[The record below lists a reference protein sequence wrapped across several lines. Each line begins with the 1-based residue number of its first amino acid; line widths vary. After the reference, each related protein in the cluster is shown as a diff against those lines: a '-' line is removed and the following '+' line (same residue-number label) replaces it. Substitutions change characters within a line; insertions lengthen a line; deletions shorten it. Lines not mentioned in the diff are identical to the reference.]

1 MQENTRI
8 SGRGYPALALEGEL
22 RGTVTLAVLKECS
35 RSDEKLAYRGV
46 GRIAGRWRMIN
57 IISEKN

>member
-8 SGRGYPALALEGEL
+8 SGRGYPALALEGDP
-22 RGTVTLAVLKECS
+22 RGAVTLAVLKECS
-35 RSDEKLAYRGV
+35 RSAEKLAYPGV
-46 GRIAGRWRMIN
+46 GPIAGRWRMLN